1 MKIFSINKI
10 WSAIFTLF
18 FGIILLLRPT
28 STLDIVATIAAL
40 VILIIGA
47 FTELDVLHHGADT
60 SPVNHLPGLILC
72 IIALLMFTFK
82 QSIIS
87 IIPLLFGI
95 FILISCLSK
104 FQDASIIKK
113 AGGNQTIPMIL
124 AALGIII
131 GLLIV
136 FNPFKSIVL
145 LLRIVGIGLVYSG
158 LSDIILW
165 IRIKR
170 RYS

>member
-60 SPVNHLPGLILC
+60 SPVIRLR
-72 IIALLMFTFK
+72 
-82 QSIIS
+82 
-87 IIPLLFGI
+87 
-95 FILISCLSK
+95 
-104 FQDASIIKK
+104 
-113 AGGNQTIPMIL
+113 L
-124 AALGIII
+124 AIMHA
-131 GLLIV
+131 
-136 FNPFKSIVL
+136 
-145 LLRIVGIGLVYSG
+145 
-158 LSDIILW
+158 
-165 IRIKR
+165 
-170 RYS
+170 

>member
-104 FQDASIIKK
+104 FQDATIIK

-124 AALGIII
+124 ASLGIII